1 MPMKCSHDR
10 SAACAGWDR
19 PTPAAPTKV
28 PWVARPPRASEVHD
42 SKVRRNAAITPD
54 MVYPN
59 PHDLRLGKSPRRAR
73 ITDNIANGTPRV
85 QSPFRERES
94 CHQKMRDYVTGRA
107 TF

>member
-1 MPMKCSHDR
+1 MPH
-10 SAACAGWDR
+10 
-19 PTPAAPTKV
+19 PAAPTTV
-28 PWVARPPRASEVHD
+28 PWAARPLRASEVHD

-59 PHDLRLGKSPRRAR
+59 PHDLRLGESPRRAR
-73 ITDNIANGTPRV
+73 ISDNIANRTRRV
-85 QSPFRERES
+85 QSPDRERES